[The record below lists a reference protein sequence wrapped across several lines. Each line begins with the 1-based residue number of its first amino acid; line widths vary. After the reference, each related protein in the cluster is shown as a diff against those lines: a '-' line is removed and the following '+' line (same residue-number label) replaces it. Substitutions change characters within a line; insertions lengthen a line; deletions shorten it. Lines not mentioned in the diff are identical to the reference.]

1 MIASPLEESLINKI
15 RWFLGD
21 KLYLKNFSI
30 FFSLGV
36 REIFKP
42 EINRE
47 MTDKAKEK
55 FLIFKDK
62 ILKKKD
68 ILDIKINNVELGDLI
83 YDTYLKFKKKP
94 TILIDKDFYTF

>member
-1 MIASPLEESLINKI
+1 
-15 RWFLGD
+15 
-21 KLYLKNFSI
+21 
-30 FFSLGV
+30 
-36 REIFKP
+36 
-42 EINRE
+42 

-62 ILKKKD
+62 IKTKKD

-94 TILIDKDFYTF
+94 TILIDKDFYTFLNDF